1 MGKEQARARRWSA
14 DWINALPRSQR
25 RSLLESLSEAEARA
39 LLAWPYQ
46 ARPAQ
51 LAPEGAWRIWLLL
64 GGRGAGKTRAGA
76 EWVAG
81 RVAEGGAARIGL
93 IGATMRDVRAVMVEG
108 ESGLLNVVEGL
119 CFEPSNNRV
128 LWPGGAVASLL
139 SAEEPDSLRGHQFDC
154 VWGDEFAKWR
164 DPQAALDMALM
175 AMRLGDDPRM
185 LLTTTPR
192 NVPALKALMA
202 APDVAVTVS
211 RTADNAANLADG
223 FYDFMLAR
231 YGRSALGRQELDGEL
246 IEDHDGALWKR
257 EWIENARTL
266 PLARSAQGGDA
277 RSTDQVRRAEGVQL
291 ERVVIAVDPPA
302 SANGDECGIVVAGR
316 SGDDGFVLADR
327 SAGSLTPAG
336 WAARVMQAYADF
348 EADAI
353 VAEANQGGEMVRSVL
368 QQADA
373 HAPIILVHAT
383 RGKITRAAPAAA
395 LYEAGRIHHAG
406 CFAELEDQMCHYDG
420 RKGAK
425 SPDRM
430 DALVWALA
438 DLFGARR
445 ANPKVR
451 KL

>member
-1 MGKEQARARRWSA
+1 M
-14 DWINALPRSQR
+14 PRSQR
-25 RSLLESLSEAEARA
+25 KSLLESLSEEEAEA

-46 ARPAQ
+46 ARDAQ
-51 LAPEGAWRIWLLL
+51 LPPAGNWRIWLFL

-76 EWVAG
+76 EWVAQ
-81 RVAEGGAARIGL
+81 RVAEGAAARIGL
-93 IGATMRDVRAVMVEG
+93 IGATMRDARQVMVEG
-108 ESGLLNVVEGL
+108 QSGLLNVVDGL
-119 CFEPSNNRV
+119 TFEPSNSRV

-139 SAEEPDSLRGHQFDC
+139 SAEEPDGLRGHQFDLL
-154 VWGDEFAKWR
+154 WGDEFAKWR
-164 DPQAALDMALM
+164 DPQEALDMALM

-192 NVPALKALMA
+192 NIAPLNALMA

-223 FYDFMLAR
+223 FYDSMRAR
-231 YGRSALGRQELDGEL
+231 YGKSALGRQELDGEL

-257 EWIENARTL
+257 EWIEKSRV
-266 PLARSAQGGDA
+266 RDA
-277 RSTDQVRRAEGVQL
+277 PGL
-291 ERVVIAVDPPA
+291 ERVVVAVDPPA
-302 SANGDECGIVVAGR
+302 SSTGDECGIVAAGR
-316 SGDDGFVLADR
+316 AGEQAYVLADR
-327 SAGSLTPAG
+327 SAGSLTPAA

-353 VAEANQGGEMVRSVL
+353 IAEANQGGEMVRNVL

-373 HAPIILVHAT
+373 HAPVILVHAT

-395 LYEAGRIHHAG
+395 LYEAGRVHHAG

-420 RKGAK
+420 SKGAK

-438 DLFGARR
+438 DLFASRR
-445 ANPKVR
+445 ADPKIR
-451 KL
+451 RL